1 MSKKENTIGEEF
13 EDFLSFAMMYRP
25 QKKKVKSKTKEKSC
39 FTPSEVRDIFK
50 QNNMTDEMLY
60 KRLIGLGE
68 SSENAKVL
76 IQRILHPSEKDL
88 ELEQSIR
95 EKDLYLG

>member
-1 MSKKENTIGEEF
+1 MSKKETTIGEEF
-13 EDFLSFAMMYRP
+13 EEFLSFAMRYRP
-25 QKKKVKSKTKEKSC
+25 RLEKKRNKSKEKSC

-68 SSENAKVL
+68 NSENAKVL
-76 IQRILHPSEKDL
+76 VQRILHPSEKDL

>member
-1 MSKKENTIGEEF
+1 MSKKETTTGEEF
-13 EDFLSFAMMYRP
+13 ENFLNFAMSYKP
-25 QKKKVKSKTKEKSC
+25 QLKKKRSKIREKSC

-68 SSENAKVL
+68 NSENAKVL
-76 IQRILHPSEKDL
+76 VQRILHPSEKDL
-88 ELEQSIR
+88 ELEQPIK